1 MSLPQVADATA
12 SSAELTPPSVAGP
25 GPAAA
30 GPAAAGPD
38 LAGPAL
44 AETQTPGQPGRAAP
58 RHALSLA
65 IVLQVLISAGDGLAM
80 VALASRV
87 YQTSHASWAVAAVFL
102 AVTVPITALAPA
114 AGMLLDRLSPRPVLV
129 AAAAA
134 ETVVAL
140 LLTRLTGTGAILW
153 LSLGFGVC
161 AAVLQPG
168 LSTIVPQLAG
178 RTGVTR
184 ANGYQIGRAHV

>member
-1 MSLPQVADATA
+1 VSLPQVADATA
-12 SSAELTPPSVAGP
+12 SAAELTPPSVAGP
-25 GPAAA
+25 DSARPVM
-30 GPAAAGPD
+30 
-38 LAGPAL
+38 
-44 AETQTPGQPGRAAP
+44 AETETPGQPDRATP

-102 AVTVPITALAPA
+102 AVTVPITALAPV

-134 ETVVAL
+134 ETAVAL

-161 AAVLQPG
+161 AALLQPG
-168 LSTIVPQLAG
+168 LSTIVPQLDSKKML
-178 RTGVTR
+178 
-184 ANGYQIGRAHV
+184 N

>member
-12 SSAELTPPSVAGP
+12 SLAELTPPSVAGP
-25 GPAAA
+25 GPAGA
-30 GPAAAGPD
+30 
-38 LAGPAL
+38 AL
-44 AETQTPGQPGRAAP
+44 AEAETPGQPDRTAP

-134 ETVVAL
+134 ETAVAL

-161 AAVLQPG
+161 AALLQPG

-178 RTGVTR
+178 RAGVT
-184 ANGYQIGRAHV
+184 GGRAACPPPGPGP